1 MRIALCDD
9 NQDFLQNT
17 VNLIR
22 QWAAESGITAEL
34 FPFDNGDALLSRI
47 TGTHMDIVFLDVLM
61 PLQNGIDI
69 GRELRQHDNVVQIIY
84 LTSSPEFAL
93 ESYETKAQGYLLKP
107 VSYEKLKET
116 LDECS
121 HTCTIQQKNMVLKT
135 AQGYQRVYFHD
146 IEFAEAQNKK
156 VLFYLQTGQ
165 VVTTI
170 TPFHVVESQFLE
182 EEDFFKCHR
191 SYLVYLPNVDH
202 FNASEIFMKSG
213 QRVPIARG
221 YSKAFKEAFF
231 SLMFPE

>member
-9 NQDFLQNT
+9 NQDFLQST
-17 VNLIR
+17 ANLIR

-34 FPFDNGDALLSRI
+34 FPFDNGDALLSKI
-47 TGTHMDIVFLDVLM
+47 TGTHMDIVFLDILM

-121 HTCTIQQKNMVLKT
+121 HTCTIHQKNMVLKT
-135 AQGYQRVYFHD
+135 VQGYQRTSNLPKPR
-146 IEFAEAQNKK
+146 IKK
-156 VLFYLQTGQ
+156 CFFICGQ
-165 VVTTI
+165 DRSSRPSPHFMLWKVSFWKKKTFSNVTAVTLS
-170 TPFHVVESQFLE
+170 TFL
-182 EEDFFKCHR
+182 
-191 SYLVYLPNVDH
+191 
-202 FNASEIFMKSG
+202 M
-213 QRVPIARG
+213 
-221 YSKAFKEAFF
+221 
-231 SLMFPE
+231 

>member
-34 FPFDNGDALLSRI
+34 FPFDNGDTLLSKI
-47 TGTHMDIVFLDVLM
+47 TGTHMDIVFLDILM

-121 HTCTIQQKNMVLKT
+121 HTCTIHQKNMVLKT

-156 VLFYLQTGQ
+156 VLFICGQ
-165 VVTTI
+165 DRSSRPSLHFMLWKISFWKKTTFSSVTAVTLS
-170 TPFHVVESQFLE
+170 TFL
-182 EEDFFKCHR
+182 
-191 SYLVYLPNVDH
+191 
-202 FNASEIFMKSG
+202 M
-213 QRVPIARG
+213 
-221 YSKAFKEAFF
+221 
-231 SLMFPE
+231 

>member
-9 NQDFLQNT
+9 NQDFLQST
-17 VNLIR
+17 ANLIR

-34 FPFDNGDALLSRI
+34 FPFDNGDALLSKI

-69 GRELRQHDNVVQIIY
+69 GRELRHHDNVVQIIY

-121 HTCTIQQKNMVLKT
+121 HTCTIHQKNMVLKT
-135 AQGYQRVYFHD
+135 VQGYQRVYFHD

-156 VLFYLQTGQ
+156 VLFYLRTGQ
-165 VVTTI
+165 VITTI
-170 TPFHVVESQFLE
+170 THFMLWKVSFWKKKTFSNVTAVTLSTFL
-182 EEDFFKCHR
+182 
-191 SYLVYLPNVDH
+191 
-202 FNASEIFMKSG
+202 M
-213 QRVPIARG
+213 
-221 YSKAFKEAFF
+221 
-231 SLMFPE
+231 

>member
-9 NQDFLQNT
+9 NQDFLQST
-17 VNLIR
+17 ANLIR
-22 QWAAESGITAEL
+22 QWAAESGMTAEL
-34 FPFDNGDALLSRI
+34 FPFDNGDALLSKI

-121 HTCTIQQKNMVLKT
+121 HTCTIHQKNMVLKT

-156 VLFYLQTGQ
+156 VLFYL
-165 VVTTI
+165 
-170 TPFHVVESQFLE
+170 F
-182 EEDFFKCHR
+182 
-191 SYLVYLPNVDH
+191 
-202 FNASEIFMKSG
+202 
-213 QRVPIARG
+213 
-221 YSKAFKEAFF
+221 
-231 SLMFPE
+231 

>member
-1 MRIALCDD
+1 
-9 NQDFLQNT
+9 
-17 VNLIR
+17 
-22 QWAAESGITAEL
+22 
-34 FPFDNGDALLSRI
+34 
-47 TGTHMDIVFLDVLM
+47 MDIVFLDILM

-69 GRELRQHDNVVQIIY
+69 GRELRQHDNVVQLIY

-121 HTCTIQQKNMVLKT
+121 HTCTIHQKNMVLKT

-156 VLFYLQTGQ
+156 VLFYLRTGQ
-165 VVTTI
+165 VITTI
-170 TPFHVVESQFLE
+170 TPFHVVEDQFLE
-182 EEDFFKCHR
+182 EDDFFKCHR

-221 YSKAFKEAFF
+221 YSKPFKEAFF
-231 SLMFPE
+231 KLMFPE

>member
-34 FPFDNGDALLSRI
+34 FPFDNGDALLSKI
-47 TGTHMDIVFLDVLM
+47 TGTHMDIVFLDILM

-69 GRELRQHDNVVQIIY
+69 GRELRQHDNVVQLIY

-93 ESYETKAQGYLLKP
+93 ESYETK
-107 VSYEKLKET
+107 
-116 LDECS
+116 
-121 HTCTIQQKNMVLKT
+121 

-156 VLFYLQTGQ
+156 VLFYLRTGQ
-165 VVTTI
+165 VITTI
-170 TPFHVVESQFLE
+170 TPFHVVEDQFLE
-182 EEDFFKCHR
+182 EDGFFKCHR
-191 SYLVYLPNVDH
+191 SYLVYFPNVDH

>member
-1 MRIALCDD
+1 
-9 NQDFLQNT
+9 
-17 VNLIR
+17 
-22 QWAAESGITAEL
+22 
-34 FPFDNGDALLSRI
+34 
-47 TGTHMDIVFLDVLM
+47 MDIVFLDILM

-121 HTCTIQQKNMVLKT
+121 HTCTIHQKNMVLKT
-135 AQGYQRVYFHD
+135 VQGYQRVYFHD

-156 VLFYLQTGQ
+156 VLFYLRTGQ
-165 VVTTI
+165 VITTI
-170 TPFHVVESQFLE
+170 TPFHVVEDQFLE
-182 EEDFFKCHR
+182 EDGFFKCHR
-191 SYLVYLPNVDH
+191 SYLVYFPNVDH

-213 QRVPIARG
+213 LRVPIARG

>member
-34 FPFDNGDALLSRI
+34 FPFDNGDALLSKI
-47 TGTHMDIVFLDVLM
+47 TGTHMDIVFLDILM

-69 GRELRQHDNVVQIIY
+69 GRELRQHDNVVQLIY

-156 VLFYLQTGQ
+156 VLFICGQ
-165 VVTTI
+165 DRSSRPSLHFMLWKISFWKKMAFSNVTAVILST
-170 TPFHVVESQFLE
+170 FLT
-182 EEDFFKCHR
+182 
-191 SYLVYLPNVDH
+191 
-202 FNASEIFMKSG
+202 
-213 QRVPIARG
+213 
-221 YSKAFKEAFF
+221 
-231 SLMFPE
+231 

>member
-1 MRIALCDD
+1 M
-9 NQDFLQNT
+9 
-17 VNLIR
+17 IR

-34 FPFDNGDALLSRI
+34 FPFDNGDALLSKI
-47 TGTHMDIVFLDVLM
+47 TGTHMDIVFLDILM

-121 HTCTIQQKNMVLKT
+121 HTCTIHQKNMVLKT
-135 AQGYQRVYFHD
+135 VQGYQRVYFHD

-156 VLFYLQTGQ
+156 CFLSADRTGHHDHHPISCCGRSVSGRRWLFQMSPQL
-165 VVTTI
+165 
-170 TPFHVVESQFLE
+170 SCLL
-182 EEDFFKCHR
+182 
-191 SYLVYLPNVDH
+191 S
-202 FNASEIFMKSG
+202 
-213 QRVPIARG
+213 
-221 YSKAFKEAFF
+221 
-231 SLMFPE
+231 